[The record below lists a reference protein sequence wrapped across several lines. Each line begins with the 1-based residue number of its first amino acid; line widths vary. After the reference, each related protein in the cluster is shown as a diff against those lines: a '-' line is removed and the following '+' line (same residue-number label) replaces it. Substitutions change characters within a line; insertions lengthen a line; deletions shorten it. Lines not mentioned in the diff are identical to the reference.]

1 MSNKYTNEVKY
12 MQMKNVPKQVLN
24 ALADFA
30 NDNGVAYPGIE
41 TLVAVT
47 CLARRSV
54 INAISQL
61 CEQGIITKRVSAG
74 GNNIYTLHPENF
86 KGEYKKPSRVYLN
99 NTDEVVHDVHQCT
112 TFTSAPHAPSSAPHA
127 QGSAPHAHG
136 GVHDVHPNH
145 HINHQL
151 TIKEPSNIYTQENQK
166 TDDEVE
172 IKKPTPKKPR
182 PVKKQKTSIP
192 ENFGISEQVQA
203 WAETNKFNQL
213 EIHLENFVNLSI
225 AKGYEYVDWDRAFMN
240 AIRGNW
246 AKIQP
251 NTPQQQKYQ
260 STTQSTISEQQKWD
274 NYLNKKGS
282 DQFMDVTPKKN
293 FLMIEGVGNA

>member
-1 MSNKYTNEVKY
+1 MSNKYINEVKY

-30 NDNGVAYPGIE
+30 SDNGVAYPSID
-41 TLVAVT
+41 TLAAVT
-47 CLARRSV
+47 CLTGRSV
-54 INAISQL
+54 INGISQL
-61 CEQGIITKRVSAG
+61 CEQGIITKRVGTG
-74 GNNIYTLHPENF
+74 GNNIYTLHLENF
-86 KGEYKKPSRVYLN
+86 KGECKKPSRIYLN
-99 NTDEVVHDVHQCT
+99 NVDEVVNDVHHCT
-112 TFTSAPHAPSSAPHA
+112 TFTSEPHSPTSEPRSC
-127 QGSAPHAHG
+127 GSESHSL
-136 GVHDVHPNH
+136 GVVNDVHPNH

-151 TIKEPSNIYTQENQK
+151 TTKEPSDIHTQENQK
-166 TDDEVE
+166 TDDEIE

-182 PVKKQKTSIP
+182 STKKQKTTIP

-213 EIHLENFVNLSI
+213 EVHLENFVNLSI

-246 AKIQP
+246 AKIQ
-251 NTPQQQKYQ
+251 TTAPQQQKYQ
-260 STTQSTISEQQKWD
+260 STTQTTISEQQKWD
-274 NYLNKKGS
+274 NYFKKGS

-293 FLMIEGVGNA
+293 FLMIEGIGNA